1 LTRGIATENIP
12 SLVDNF
18 LLLISARM
26 PIFHHSFLK
35 TAKNLQK

>member
-12 SLVDNF
+12 GQVDNF

-26 PIFHHSFLK
+26 PIFFHSFPK
-35 TAKNLQK
+35 TAKILVK